1 MVLCERGDITSGTTD
16 SLDHSI
22 HSVGCGEG
30 GEGEG
35 RGKRE
40 RERGEGRGRGRG
52 GVVKGD

>member
-30 GEGEG
+30 GEG
-35 RGKRE
+35 K
-40 RERGEGRGRGRG
+40 RGRGERRG
-52 GVVKGD
+52 CEGGLRQGRG